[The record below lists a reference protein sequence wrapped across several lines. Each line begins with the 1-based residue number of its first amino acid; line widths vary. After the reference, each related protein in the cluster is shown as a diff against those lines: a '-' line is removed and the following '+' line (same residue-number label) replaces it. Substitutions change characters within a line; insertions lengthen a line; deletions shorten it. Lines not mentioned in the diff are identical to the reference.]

1 MEARPADDGLCMHLL
16 EKSFSELGLTDT
28 ASRIYIQLVELGTAS
43 ARQLAESLSLPRPS
57 VYDNLKLLIQNSL
70 VVERNEGGKKMFHV
84 DDMRHLPEL
93 VREKIDI
100 LREQETAIRKIL
112 PELKKRTASSEP
124 RIRFFP
130 GIEGLRRVHA
140 STLWYEN
147 SEVLWMWSFPEMIP
161 LLGEEYFYQFNRKRI
176 RHNVFFRAIHPD
188 DQRVDIRRYPFAGTG
203 QQMKRTIRIAPRHM
217 SWDMG
222 MLIFGNTVGFMSS
235 HREAF
240 GFTIQSRDFANLM
253 RMQFEVLW
261 KISTPTKPQ
270 FSEDFLKTV

>member
-1 MEARPADDGLCMHLL
+1 MNLL
-16 EKSFSELGLTDT
+16 EKSLHELGLTDS
-28 ASRIYIQLVELGTAS
+28 ASKIYTQLLELGTAS

-57 VYDNLKLLIQNSL
+57 VYDGLKMLIRHGL
-70 VVERNEGGKKMFHV
+70 VVERSEEGKKMFQV
-84 DDMRHLPEL
+84 DDVRHLPEL

-100 LREQETAIRKIL
+100 LREQETTIRKIL
-112 PELKKRTASSEP
+112 PELKRHAVSSEP

-140 STLWYEN
+140 GTLWHEN
-147 SEVLWMWSFPEMIP
+147 SEMLWMWSFPEMIP

-176 RHNVFFRAIHPD
+176 RRNIFFRAIHPH
-188 DQRVDIRRYPFAGTG
+188 DQRANIQRYPFAGTG
-203 QQMKRTIRIAPRHM
+203 QQMKRTIRIAPKHM

-222 MLIFGNTVGFMSS
+222 MLIFSDTVGFMSS

-253 RMQFEVLW
+253 RTQFEVMW
-261 KISTPTKPQ
+261 KMSKPTKPEY
-270 FSEDFLKTV
+270 SEAFLKTV